1 MMAVDVLFAK
11 SLVEASLY
19 FLVTPCPLCRSDRLD
34 PQDAIAGENPSAV
47 RIIGVCRNCGSS
59 EAFHFSVSQVPPVK
73 DRHDP
78 ISGRHAINLGTAHS
92 ELIDIVQWVTLHDI
106 LLEKVKAEPIP
117 SEARWLKVR
126 AGQCL
131 DEALKFFDGGGDAA
145 PKEAA
150 FVPSSQKKMET
161 HPERYT
167 RSRLTNLR
175 KQLPTERAFD
185 EAQSESEPQRPWWKF
200 W

>member
-1 MMAVDVLFAK
+1 MMAVDILFAK

-19 FLVTPCPLCRSDRLD
+19 FLVTPCPLCKSDRLD
-34 PQDAIAGENPSAV
+34 PQDFTTGNDPGTV

-59 EAFHFSVSQVPPVK
+59 EAYHFSITNVAPTK

-78 ISGRHAINLGTAHS
+78 ISGTHAINLGTAHS
-92 ELIDIVQWVTLHDI
+92 ELIDIVQWVTLHEI
-106 LLEKVKAEPIP
+106 LLEKVKSEPVA

-131 DEALKFFDGGGDAA
+131 DEALKFFGNHADAP
-145 PKEAA
+145 PKDAA
-150 FVPSSQKKMET
+150 FVPSSQKKLSE
-161 HPERYT
+161 HPDRYT
-167 RSRLTNLR
+167 RTRITNLR
-175 KQLPTERAFD
+175 NQLPTEKAFE
-185 EAQSESEPQRPWWKF
+185 EAQLEDDSEKPWWKF